1 MSLKARIEDGI
12 VHSPYPGGSV
22 PKISVCQA
30 IKERLLLQGERT
42 ALICK
47 ENKVTSSEML
57 KMLHQYAA
65 GFQSHGVKPGDKV
78 LVHVDDSLESFI
90 AMYGVVF
97 AGGVVIPSE
106 LATEQDELLTKIKDG
121 NASHV
126 LTTPSDADLL
136 KKLTEETHI
145 RECFVVGDKPGLIS
159 VTKFKNVPEKS
170 FTGPPVVDITTLFAD
185 TTDMHRLA
193 TRMVQSGIRL
203 PSVRNVVVIAVRVTE
218 KAAETIFSA
227 FCLKSF
233 RSMYGATELS
243 NVISW
248 MPRDTMEHMTIGF
261 PAPNVQMKV
270 VDLDTGKVLGP
281 KEHGELWVK
290 SPTNMRAYYNNPEAT
305 AEVITSEGWLRTGD
319 IVYYDETGRFYVV
332 ERIKQFFHCMGRQ
345 VAQSEIEAVLL
356 SHEGVEEAAVIDV
369 PHPEYSDVAKAFVV
383 LKPSYREPG
392 RIRTQE
398 LQQFVVDRL
407 AVHKHLYGGVVFVDS
422 IPKNSRGKIDKRSLK
437 RCA

>member
-1 MSLKARIEDGI
+1 MTKMYGT
-12 VHSPYPGGSV
+12 
-22 PKISVCQA
+22 C
-30 IKERLLLQGERT
+30 RT
-42 ALICK
+42 
-47 ENKVTSSEML
+47 VYY
-57 KMLHQYAA
+57 HQYN
-65 GFQSHGVKPGDKV
+65 
-78 LVHVDDSLESFI
+78 I
-90 AMYGVVF
+90 
-97 AGGVVIPSE
+97 
-106 LATEQDELLTKIKDG
+106 
-121 NASHV
+121 
-126 LTTPSDADLL
+126 
-136 KKLTEETHI
+136 
-145 RECFVVGDKPGLIS
+145 
-159 VTKFKNVPEKS
+159 
-170 FTGPPVVDITTLFAD
+170 TGITTLFAD

-203 PSVRNVVVIAVRVTE
+203 PSVRNVVVIAVHVTE

-398 LQQFVVDRL
+398 LQQFVV
-407 AVHKHLYGGVVFVDS
+407 GNGIS
-422 IPKNSRGKIDKRSLK
+422 
-437 RCA
+437 